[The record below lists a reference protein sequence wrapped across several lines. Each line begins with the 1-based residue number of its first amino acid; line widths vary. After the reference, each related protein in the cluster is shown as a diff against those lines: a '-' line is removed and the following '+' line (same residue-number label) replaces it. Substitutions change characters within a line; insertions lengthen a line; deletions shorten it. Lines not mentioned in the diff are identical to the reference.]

1 MRSFSFQNLP
11 FYFGFSKTRLRHTL
25 RDAFR
30 KKNHFLGINTSSYGL
45 PLSSSDY
52 SPIQLILVV
61 SWVYFH
67 SIQSPYP
74 FILCNILNWLLSELI
89 KHVSEMHLNIHFD
102 CDISVIKINYLNW
115 RQSMWIKIHHFEKK
129 IIIMLKIQLCEENS
143 IFWWK
148 ITIW

>member
-1 MRSFSFQNLP
+1 MPSEKKPFFGHQYIFLWTPLVKFRLLP
-11 FYFGFSKTRLRHTL
+11 NPTHFGSE
-25 RDAFR
+25 
-30 KKNHFLGINTSSYGL
+30 LGIFPFN
-45 PLSSSDY
+45 P
-52 SPIQLILVV
+52 V
-61 SWVYFH
+61 
-67 SIQSPYP
+67 PYP

-102 CDISVIKINYLNW
+102 CDISVIKINYFNW

-148 ITIW
+148 NQQFDKIHHHDKN